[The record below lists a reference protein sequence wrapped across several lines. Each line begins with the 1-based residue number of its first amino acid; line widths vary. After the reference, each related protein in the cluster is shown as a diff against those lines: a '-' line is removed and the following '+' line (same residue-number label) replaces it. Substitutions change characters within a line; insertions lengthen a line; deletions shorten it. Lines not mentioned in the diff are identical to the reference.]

1 MLISERIGPSLA
13 GKARLAQTKLQMLS
27 FTSLIAALTTQFQDL
42 ANEGPRLRQR
52 SAPKLNRHI
61 DQTDGRTGTF
71 SFRRLLA
78 AARQTTTLLGLT
90 ALIVG
95 NVSVAIYLDR
105 QERKEIETAHHNA
118 SNLATAFEQH
128 TVRAIRSVD
137 QALLVARA
145 EYERDP
151 RQFNIEKL
159 MARDYFPKDLAIQ
172 VAVIGAD
179 GWMRA
184 SNFQT
189 STSIDLSDRE
199 HFRYHVDNPLDE
211 LFISKPVLG
220 RASNVWT
227 VQFTRKLRDANG
239 HFGGVLVA
247 SVDPRLLSRLYDS
260 VDVGKS
266 GAITVWGTDGI
277 VRARSGMGGDV
288 LGRMLSNQS
297 VARVN
302 DGASSGNYETA
313 SVVDGVA
320 RIVSFRK
327 ISGYPLV
334 VTIALGRD
342 EVLADFEQSKFVL
355 ARLMLLIDGA
365 LLIIMGLGTSE
376 KYRHNTLRERLDDKA
391 QTLASTL
398 ANMQEGILMTDAQGR
413 VLTINDH
420 ALDLLGLES
429 SKLSVPILY
438 ADLPLLKIEEKLG
451 GALQPRL
458 EIEYR
463 PECILE
469 VRTSPLADGGF
480 VKTITDITERRRSQ
494 DMLLEARDSAE
505 TASRIRTA
513 FLATM
518 SHEIRTPVAGIV
530 SMADLIAT
538 TPLDHMQSRYVEITR
553 ELAEHLL
560 TLLSDVLDV
569 TKLDADQ
576 ISLETIRFD
585 LFRELLGALDI
596 LGNKATEKDLV
607 LGCAI
612 APDVPREITG
622 DPSRLRQVL
631 LNLIGNAIKFTP
643 SGHVLLNVTRLR
655 DGMGDR
661 LLISIEDTGIG
672 IANENQR
679 DLFRDFSQIDSSI
692 SRRFGGTGLGLAIS
706 RKLINRMGGSIG
718 VRSEMGKGSTF
729 YFEIPLKDFVEPTPI
744 LREKA
749 AIAIASPDAFER
761 ELIERQV
768 SLAYSDVAA
777 FATYEGAQ
785 AWLRAAGAGRRIL
798 LTELS
803 LVPNAI
809 QSLGGLDWDVFLLC
823 TRQDFLA
830 YEHANELSCAG
841 LVQKPIFLDDMRETL
856 SQSVRTS
863 AQVGAV
869 ASVSPLA
876 GKLNGLDVLLAE
888 DNATIQFAL
897 RRMLENMGAQ
907 VTTANDGREA
917 LEHARAQSFDV
928 ILMDVMMPELDGLGA
943 TRAIRAMD
951 GPHQKTPIIALTA
964 SAFAEDREAAFAAG
978 MNAFA
983 TKPITARGLLTS
995 IEDCLRRAL
1004 DPISQESPRSQSLDD
1019 VPALDRHFLHQ
1030 VAEDLGP
1037 QHLAQALN
1045 VFLKDLEQ
1053 RAQALHQEGSDA
1065 DRLRKAAHAIKGS
1078 AASFGFKRL
1087 AQMAQDLEDAARSG
1101 EMARFSELKDRIMR
1115 EAALAPEHVALV

>member
-1 MLISERIGPSLA
+1 M
-13 GKARLAQTKLQMLS
+13 
-27 FTSLIAALTTQFQDL
+27 
-42 ANEGPRLRQR
+42 
-52 SAPKLNRHI
+52 NRHI
-61 DQTDGRTGTF
+61 DQSDGRVGAF
-71 SFRRLLA
+71 SLRRLLDA
-78 AARQTTTLLGLT
+78 AQQTTTLLGMA

-105 QERKEIETAHHNA
+105 QERTEIETANHNA

-128 TVRAIRSVD
+128 TIHAIRSVD

-145 EYERDP
+145 EYESDP
-151 RQFNIEKL
+151 RQFTAEKL
-159 MARDYFPKDLAIQ
+159 MARDYFPHDLAIQ

-184 SNFQT
+184 SNFQP
-189 STSIDLSDRE
+189 SGPVDLSDRE
-199 HFRYHVDNPLDE
+199 HFRFHVDHPKDE

-220 RASNVWT
+220 RVSNVWT
-227 VQFTRKLRDANG
+227 IQLTRKLRDANG
-239 HFGGVLVA
+239 RFAGVLVA

-260 VDVGKS
+260 IDVGKS
-266 GAITVWGTDGI
+266 GAITVWGTDGV
-277 VRARSGMGGDV
+277 VRARSGMGGEV
-288 LGRMLSNQS
+288 LGRMLSSQS
-297 VARVN
+297 VTRVN
-302 DGASSGNYETA
+302 DGALSGNYETV
-313 SVVDGVA
+313 SVVDGVP

-327 ISGYPLV
+327 ISEYPLF
-334 VTIALGRD
+334 VTVALGRE

-355 ARLMLLIDGA
+355 ARLMFLIDGA
-365 LLIIMGLGTSE
+365 LVIIMGLGTAE
-376 KYRHNTLRERLDDKA
+376 KYRLNNLRERLDDKA

-398 ANMQEGILMTDAQGR
+398 ANMQEGILMADARGR

-420 ALDLLGLES
+420 ALELLGLEAAE
-429 SKLSVPILY
+429 LSTPISY
-438 ADLPLLKIEEKLG
+438 TDLPLLKFEEKLG

-458 EIEYR
+458 EIVYSPDR
-463 PECILE
+463 ILE
-469 VRTSPLADGGF
+469 VRTSPLPGGGF
-480 VKTITDITERRRSQ
+480 VKTLSDITDRRRGQ
-494 DMLLEARDSAE
+494 DLLLEARDSAE
-505 TASRIRTA
+505 KASRIRTE

-538 TPLDHMQSRYVEITR
+538 TPLDHMQRRYVEITR

-576 ISLETIRFD
+576 INLENIRFD

-596 LGNKATEKDLV
+596 LGNKATENDLV

-655 DGMGDR
+655 DAMDDR
-661 LLISIEDTGIG
+661 LIISIEDTGIG
-672 IANENQR
+672 IAHENLR

-692 SRRFGGTGLGLAIS
+692 SRRFGGTGLGLSIS

-718 VRSEMGKGSTF
+718 VRSEIGKGSTF

-744 LREKA
+744 LREQA

-761 ELIERQV
+761 GLIARQV

-785 AWLRAAGAGRRIL
+785 AWLTAAGAGRRIL

-803 LVPNAI
+803 LVPNAV
-809 QSLGGLDWDVFLLC
+809 QGLGGLDWDVFLLC

-830 YEHANELSCAG
+830 EEHASELSCAG
-841 LVQKPIFLDDMRETL
+841 LVQKPIFLDDLRETL

-863 AQVGAV
+863 AQVGAI
-869 ASVSPLA
+869 ASMSPLA
-876 GKLNGLDVLLAE
+876 GKLNGLRVLLAE

-917 LEHARAQSFDV
+917 VDHARAQIFDM

-943 TRAIRAMD
+943 ARAIRSME
-951 GPHQKTPIIALTA
+951 GPHQKMPIIALTA

-983 TKPITARGLLTS
+983 TKPITARRLLTS
-995 IEDCLRRAL
+995 IEDCLRHAL
-1004 DPISQESPRSQSLDD
+1004 DPISQESPMSQSIDD
-1019 VPALDRHFLHQ
+1019 VPALDRQFLDQ

-1037 QHLAQALN
+1037 QHLTQALH
-1045 VFLKDLEQ
+1045 VFLKDLQQ
-1053 RAQALHQEGSDA
+1053 RAQALRQEGDDA
-1065 DRLRKAAHAIKGS
+1065 DRLCKAAHAIKGS

-1087 AQMAQDLEDAARSG
+1087 AQMAQDLEDAARAG
-1101 EMARFSELKDRIMR
+1101 ETARFSELKDRLLC
-1115 EAALAPEHVALV
+1115 EAALAPDHVSMV